1 MNKTK
6 LPAFPDAKKRLAN
19 VQRLM
24 KMPFFYK
31 SGDPKLTDL
40 KATYSKSGAVDFFEQ
55 LITQEK
61 NGFIVNKEMLDELAK
76 TGRLIPLKDGRYSGL
91 QLMQYYLETKPR

>member
-1 MNKTK
+1 MTKTK

-31 SGDPKLTDL
+31 PDDPKLTDL
-40 KATYSKSGAVDFFEQ
+40 KATYSKSGAVEFFEA